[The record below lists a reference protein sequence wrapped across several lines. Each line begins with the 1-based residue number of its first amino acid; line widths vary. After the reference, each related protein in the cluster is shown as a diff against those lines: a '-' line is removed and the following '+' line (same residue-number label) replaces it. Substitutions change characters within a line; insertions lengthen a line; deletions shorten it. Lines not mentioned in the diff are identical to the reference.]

1 MAADGY
7 RARRSQTSGVCGRR
21 RSQMR
26 SPAAVAGADGTG
38 TNRRHS
44 GRETKTDR
52 RGRAGHTPTTE
63 AEAESEG
70 RGRNRERGTG
80 TSGSRRSGQAAPPGR
95 KAEPVAEA
103 GADHAGKGPT
113 PQRAEDDHGP
123 PVPDEPRTG
132 SRRESRPRGR
142 EAARRRE
149 GRARSTDSATHAGSP
164 PLSGGRIQKA
174 KAARTRGSTR
184 RRARPGAA
192 PAGRTA
198 EVAGRGGHRSG
209 CGGLSPRHKHLVE
222 SPATP

>member
-1 MAADGY
+1 MPT
-7 RARRSQTSGVCGRR
+7 AR
-21 RSQMR
+21 
-26 SPAAVAGADGTG
+26 G

-44 GRETKTDR
+44 GPETKTDR
-52 RGRAGHTPTTE
+52 RGRAGHTPTAE

-95 KAEPVAEA
+95 KAEPVPEA
-103 GADHAGKGPT
+103 GVDHAGKGPA

-132 SRRESRPRGR
+132 SRRESRPRG
-142 EAARRRE
+142 EKPLADAKVGPAAQIPPHMPDP
-149 GRARSTDSATHAGSP
+149 A
-164 PLSGGRIQKA
+164 PLSGGPDTEA